1 MTDKI
6 SSKKVY
12 RDENGSLISRKSEY
26 EKYKLKM
33 QPIKD
38 INTLKGELYEF
49 VSELNNMSL
58 MYLEIKNDIS
68 EIKMLLQEIKE
79 IKNDNTSN

>member
-12 RDENGSLISRKSEY
+12 RDESNGSIISRKSEY

-38 INTLKGELYEF
+38 INTLKD
-49 VSELNNMSL
+49 ELNNISL
-58 MYLEIKNDIS
+58 MHLEIKNDIS